1 MRYKLHTR
9 IWIRDYKIFNKND
22 DGFKKEQRTN

>member
-1 MRYKLHTR
+1 MKYRPPTEM
-9 IWIRDYKIFNKND
+9 WIRDYKIFNKND